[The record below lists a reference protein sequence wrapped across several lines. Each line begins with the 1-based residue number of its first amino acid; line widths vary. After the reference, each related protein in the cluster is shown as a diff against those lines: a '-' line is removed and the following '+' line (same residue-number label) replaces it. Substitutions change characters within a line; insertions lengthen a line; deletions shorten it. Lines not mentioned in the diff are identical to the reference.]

1 MNPREQKVSPV
12 AVGSG
17 ASGSAARCPKCSGV
31 GYFVRTRYFDTEAAD
46 VWECQSPLC
55 SIFGLLWHVSR
66 PYTAE
71 ENMRRPLVALPGQP
85 LCAHFTGAVLAD
97 LRGDY
102 ECRCRA
108 GIPYE
113 RWTIE
118 IDRWPCRRRHLL
130 GLEQH
135 TCASAQFG
143 SDIAADIDEQLQQNT
158 RDDRRR
164 APDSTRPNG
173 A

>member
-1 MNPREQKVSPV
+1 MNKTDLSSLPETP
-12 AVGSG
+12 AG
-17 ASGSAARCPKCSGV
+17 ASGVRAPAFPLAHGSAARCPKCNGV
-31 GYFVRTRYFDTEAAD
+31 GYHVRTRYFDSEAAD

-55 SIFGLLWHVSR
+55 TSFGLLWHVSR

-97 LRGDY
+97 LRGDN
-102 ECRCRA
+102 ECKCRA
-108 GIPYE
+108 GIPYD
-113 RWTIE
+113 RWSND

-143 SDIAADIDEQLQQNT
+143 SDLSADTDEQLLQNT
-158 RDDRRR
+158 
-164 APDSTRPNG
+164 
-173 A
+173 